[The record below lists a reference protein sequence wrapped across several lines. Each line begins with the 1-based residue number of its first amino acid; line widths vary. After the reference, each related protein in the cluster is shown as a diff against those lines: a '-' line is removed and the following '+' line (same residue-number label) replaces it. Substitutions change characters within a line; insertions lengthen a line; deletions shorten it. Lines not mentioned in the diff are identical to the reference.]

1 MRLELEVGATKAK
14 VVRDE
19 RSARVFPAGHQH
31 NTLKSTVW
39 NLLNE
44 PSSSNAAQGIAAL
57 VMAMIVLS
65 TIAFIVQTLPQ
76 YVMSSNPGFDAVEVL
91 CVTVFT
97 IEFVLRLAST
107 PNCRSF
113 MTSALG
119 RRGERCDSIRYAPRF
134 PKQVP

>member
-1 MRLELEVGATKAK
+1 M
-14 VVRDE
+14 
-19 RSARVFPAGHQH
+19 FPAGHQH

-107 PNCRSF
+107 PNYRSF

-119 RRGERCDSIRYAPRF
+119 TPRRTLRSDSVRAPIPLPSRCPELG
-134 PKQVP
+134 